1 MLEGGGAGNWER
13 CTGSGLTARGG
24 VGDAAQPVRQIKGH
38 RRTILRTGVFSL
50 KTRWPT
56 EPMKIVLVEDRII
69 GSHVGRNVKCE
80 CLMRDQSG
88 VIEFP
93 NGSDS
98 LDRAGQDVLA
108 KLRQAAATSEQ
119 TVQHALGVAHQ
130 ASMQL
135 RTAED
140 RVSKLEAQMQGYK
153 DRAERA
159 EEWLRHISQE
169 IEQAFP
175 SRRQQ
180 QPEDHAQHSR
190 ARR

>member
-1 MLEGGGAGNWER
+1 
-13 CTGSGLTARGG
+13 
-24 VGDAAQPVRQIKGH
+24 
-38 RRTILRTGVFSL
+38 
-50 KTRWPT
+50 
-56 EPMKIVLVEDRII
+56 
-69 GSHVGRNVKCE
+69 
-80 CLMRDQSG
+80 MRDQSD
-88 VIEFP
+88 VIQFP

-119 TVQHALGVAHQ
+119 SVQHALEVAHQ

-135 RTAED
+135 RIAED
-140 RVSKLEAQMQGYK
+140 RVSKLEAQMQDYK

-159 EEWLRHISQE
+159 EQWLRHISQE

-175 SRRQQ
+175 SRRQLQ
-180 QPEDHAQHSR
+180 AEDFAPNRSS